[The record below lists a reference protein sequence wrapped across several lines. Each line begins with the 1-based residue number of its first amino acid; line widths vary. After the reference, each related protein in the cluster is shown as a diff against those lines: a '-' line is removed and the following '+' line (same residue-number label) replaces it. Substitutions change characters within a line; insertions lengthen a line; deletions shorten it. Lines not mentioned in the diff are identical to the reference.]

1 MMHGA
6 QINCQDS
13 KDALH
18 SVTYGNDF
26 QIFHINIKH
35 LNFCVHFVYICVY
48 TQSATFS
55 QDINMSSPCFAFRSM
70 FPNLTPSN
78 RLKVNIH
85 SLDTLCLS
93 SCMFLLRST
102 FSASVAL
109 TLFLSSCAVL
119 ATASFSLISSFMLRL
134 RSNTCL
140 CCSSI
145 FSSAVNYSKWV
156 NHDTA
161 MS

>member
-1 MMHGA
+1 M
-6 QINCQDS
+6 
-13 KDALH
+13 
-18 SVTYGNDF
+18 
-26 QIFHINIKH
+26 
-35 LNFCVHFVYICVY
+35 YICVY
-48 TQSATFS
+48 TQSATLS
-55 QDINMSSPCFAFRSM
+55 LDNNLSSDCFAFRSM

-78 RLKVNIH
+78 RLQVYID

-119 ATASFSLISSFMLRL
+119 ATASFSLISSLMLRL

-140 CCSSI
+140 CCSSM
-145 FSSAVNYSKWV
+145 FSSAENYIKWA

-161 MS
+161 ISYKTNSLQHKRRVCNISSCIMAKWPHS